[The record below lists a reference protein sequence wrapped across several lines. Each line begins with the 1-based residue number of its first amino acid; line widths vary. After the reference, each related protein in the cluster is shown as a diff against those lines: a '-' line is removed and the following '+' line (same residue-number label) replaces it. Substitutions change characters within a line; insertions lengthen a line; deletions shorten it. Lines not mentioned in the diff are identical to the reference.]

1 LRRIRSVLDQHRGDV
16 LALGVLLASSVAL
29 MWDAIFRDRVLYWGT
44 AILQFQPWH
53 QMVADALKSGSV
65 PLWTHSVGNGAPL
78 LANLQSAVLYP
89 PNLLYLALPAYRA
102 MSLLMAAHVALAGCF
117 AYLLARY
124 LGMRP
129 VAALVAG
136 LSYGLA
142 GFFVARSQF
151 ASMTSAY
158 PWLPLSVLLLERL
171 IRRPSLRRAAWLA
184 LALAAFL
191 CAGHAQ
197 MWYYA
202 LLLLGT
208 YALWRGWAGPSVRAS
223 RGARARI
230 APVAWLALAVAL
242 ALLLS
247 AAQVL
252 PTAELMQ
259 HSQRLGGPDFE
270 YATTYSFWPWHFL
283 TFLAPD
289 LFGNPASGD
298 YWGYANYW
306 EDCGYVGVLPLAL
319 ALYAVYRRV
328 RRGRGGD
335 GRPPTMEWLVPF
347 LSAVALL
354 SLALALGSHSPLFMA
369 AYKWFPGVRWFQAP
383 ARFLFLYTFAVSVL
397 AGYGA
402 ELLVP
407 SKAWVRRGRLAAVG
421 SIGAIF
427 IALALRLGLPGV
439 EVTFAGAMLRL
450 AVTVAVIGLWLAF
463 SLGRR
468 SGTSRALWRW
478 AGIALIAVDL
488 LTFGRPLVP
497 TAPASGYSGQVEL
510 VGVLEPSGEPYR
522 ILTTESYEYNTM
534 FSHYT
539 RFADFGAQ
547 NEEVVREL
555 RATLLPNLCAM
566 EGLETASNYDP
577 LLDARYLAFRRAA
590 EAADGEAQ
598 QRLLAEMNVR
608 YLVSRKP
615 SLDTEPVW
623 DKPGIAVEENGA
635 VYPRVRFAPQAT
647 QVADSGQWERIL
659 ESGELSPD
667 HVWLEEAPMT
677 VHGEASG
684 SAIIAWDASWNA
696 ISVGAELPTP
706 GYVVVSETYHPGW
719 RAWDNGEPVR
729 VLRGDYAFMAIP
741 IAEAGSHDI
750 ELQFRPASWTVGCLV
765 SGLALAA
772 VLVAVAWPRR
782 RGAGLP

>member
-1 LRRIRSVLDQHRGDV
+1 MRRLWRGIGRHRDDV
-16 LALGVLLASSVAL
+16 LAIGVLLASPVAL
-29 MWDAIFRDRVLYWGT
+29 MWDVLFRDRVLYWGT

-89 PNLLYLALPAYRA
+89 LNLLYLTLPAHKA
-102 MSLLMAAHVALAGCF
+102 MSLLMALHVALAGCF
-117 AYLLARY
+117 AYLLARH

-129 VAALVAG
+129 VAALVTG

-142 GFFVARSQF
+142 GFFVGRSQF

-158 PWLPLSVLLLERL
+158 PWLPLSMFLLERL
-171 IRRPSLRRAAWLA
+171 IRRPSFRRAAWLG
-184 LALAAFL
+184 LALAVFL

-202 LLLLGT
+202 LLLLGA
-208 YALWRGWAGPSVRAS
+208 YALWRGWAGPPAR
-223 RGARARI
+223 RGRARI
-230 APVAWLALAVAL
+230 APLAWLALAVAL

-252 PTAELMQ
+252 PTAELMR
-259 HSQRLGGPDFE
+259 HSQRLGGPGFE

-283 TFLAPD
+283 TFLTPG

-319 ALYAVYRRV
+319 ALYAVYRRF
-328 RRGRGGD
+328 RRGRAED
-335 GRPPTMEWLVPF
+335 RNPPTMAWLAPF
-347 LSAVALL
+347 LAAAALL
-354 SLALALGSHSPLFMA
+354 SLALALGRHSPLFMA
-369 AYKWFPGVRWFQAP
+369 AYRWFPGVRWFQAP

-402 ELLVP
+402 DALAP
-407 SKAWVRRGRLAAVG
+407 SRDWVRRGRLAAVG
-421 SIGAIF
+421 GFGALLF
-427 IALALRLGLPGV
+427 ALALRLGLPGV
-439 EVTFAGAMLRL
+439 EATFAGAILRL
-450 AVTVAVIGLWLAF
+450 ASTTTVIGLWLA
-463 SLGRR
+463 LGLARR

-478 AGIALIAVDL
+478 AGVAIIAVDL

-497 TAPASGYSGQVEL
+497 TAPAGGYRGQVQPVE
-510 VGVLEPSGEPYR
+510 VLKSSGEPYR
-522 ILTTESYEYNTM
+522 ILTTEGYEYNTM
-534 FSHYT
+534 FSRYT
-539 RFADFGAQ
+539 RFADFGPQ

-555 RATLLPNLCAM
+555 RATLLPNLCAV

-590 EAADGEAQ
+590 EAAEGEAQ

-608 YLVSRKP
+608 YLVSRRP
-615 SLDTEPVW
+615 VLGTELVW
-623 DKPGIAVEENGA
+623 DRPGIAVEENGA
-635 VYPRVRFAPQAT
+635 VYPRVRFAPRAA
-647 QVADSGQWERIL
+647 QVADGAQWERIL
-659 ESGELSPD
+659 QSGD
-667 HVWLEEAPMT
+667 MRFDYVWLEEAPALAQD
-677 VHGEASG
+677 GPPG
-684 SAIIAWDASWNA
+684 SATIAWDASWNA
-696 ISVGAELPTP
+696 MSVRAELPTP

-719 RAWDNGEPVR
+719 KAWDNGEAVR
-729 VLRGDYAFMAIP
+729 VLRGNYAFMAVP
-741 IAEAGSHDI
+741 VAEAGSHRI
-750 ELQFRPASWTVGCLV
+750 ELRFQPASWTAGCLV
-765 SGLALAA
+765 SCLALAA
-772 VLVAVAWPRR
+772 VLAAVAWPRR
-782 RGAGLP
+782 RRAGLP